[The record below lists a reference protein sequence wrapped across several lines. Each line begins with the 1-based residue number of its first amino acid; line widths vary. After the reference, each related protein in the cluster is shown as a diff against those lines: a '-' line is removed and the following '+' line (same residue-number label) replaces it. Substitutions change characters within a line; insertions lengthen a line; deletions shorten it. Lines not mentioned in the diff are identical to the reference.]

1 MSAALA
7 AEETTTIVSN
17 LLNHQIL
24 VPGSIANLGPGFDCL
39 GVAVQLY
46 LRLRV
51 SGTDESRSGLEFH
64 FTGKPPEGENY
75 IERAFRYMAQNH
87 LPKPGLSVEVTSD
100 IPMKGGLGS
109 SAAATVAGLRLF
121 EAVYGRRAPQEL
133 LAAATLLEGH
143 PDNAAPALFGGL
155 TICCQRRDGGVT
167 ATSVRWPEHWSFLV
181 LTPELTL
188 ETKKAR
194 AALPE
199 SVPLRDAVANLQRV
213 ATIVAA
219 VQNADEAALA
229 DAFHDR
235 LHQPF
240 RQALVPGLAEV
251 LELRHP
257 TILGAFLSGS
267 GPSIAVLVKGD
278 PTEAEQLL
286 RAAYQPLHIPFQI
299 RRLEVHSGSSAARQS
314 VS

>member
-1 MSAALA
+1 M
-7 AEETTTIVSN
+7 SN
-17 LLNHQIL
+17 LLNKEIL

-46 LRLRV
+46 LRLRITQV
-51 SGTDESRSGLEFH
+51 DESHRGLRFR
-64 FTGKPPEGENY
+64 FNGKPPDGENY
-75 IERAFRYMAQNH
+75 IERAFRHMAH
-87 LPKPGLSVEVTSD
+87 SRPHGPLLTVEVTSD
-100 IPMKGGLGS
+100 IPMKSGLGS

-121 EAVYGRRAPQEL
+121 EAVYGPRSQDEL

-155 TICCQRRDGGVT
+155 TVCCQRRDGGITV
-167 ATSVRWPEHWSFLV
+167 SPVRWPQDWTFLV
-181 LTPELTL
+181 LTPELGL

-199 SVPLRDAVANLQRV
+199 MVPLRDAVANLQRV

-219 VQNADEAALA
+219 VQNADESALN

-235 LHQPF
+235 LHQPS
-240 RQALVPGLAEV
+240 RQALVPGLSEV

-257 TILGAFLSGS
+257 SILGAFLSGS
-267 GPSIAVLVKGD
+267 GPSIAVLVKDD
-278 PTEAEQLL
+278 PSAAEQLL
-286 RAAYQPLHIPFQI
+286 CATYQPLGIPFQV
-299 RRLEVHSGSSAARQS
+299 RRLKVHSNASP
-314 VS
+314 

>member
-1 MSAALA
+1 
-7 AEETTTIVSN
+7 VSN
-17 LLNHQIL
+17 LLNQEIL

-46 LRLRV
+46 LRLRITQV
-51 SGTDESRSGLEFH
+51 EESRRGLQFR
-64 FTGKPPEGENY
+64 FTDNPPDGENY
-75 IERAFRYMAQNH
+75 IERAFRHMAHNRPDGP
-87 LPKPGLSVEVTSD
+87 LLTIEASSD

-121 EAVYGRRAPQEL
+121 EAVHGPRSSQEL
-133 LAAATLLEGH
+133 LDAATLLEGH

-155 TICCQRRDGGVT
+155 TACCQRRDGGVT
-167 ATSVRWPEHWSFLV
+167 VSPVSWPDAWSFLV
-181 LTPELTL
+181 LTPELGL

-199 SVPLRDAVANLQRV
+199 NVPMRDAVANLQRV

-219 VQNADEAALA
+219 VHNADEAALN

-251 LELRHP
+251 LQLRHP
-257 TILGAFLSGS
+257 SVLGCFLSGS
-267 GPSIAVLVKGD
+267 GPSIAVLVKDG
-278 PTEAEQLL
+278 PSEAEQLL
-286 RAAYQPLHIPFQI
+286 RATYQPLRIPFKV
-299 RRLEVHSGSSAARQS
+299 RRLKVHSNTSAASQR
-314 VS
+314 V